1 MWLTLLKPCESKIE
15 DVTNKHYH
23 SNGKLLITGEYLV
36 LRGAKAL
43 ALPLKYGQNLEIMKL
58 DKSRELLWRTY
69 VRGRLWFEA
78 KFDQELN
85 ILDSTLKIVAI
96 QLQKV
101 LKATLHFRGVS
112 AQSITGHEIR
122 SDIDFDINWG
132 WGSSSSLISNIGYWL
147 QINPFQLLFA
157 TTNGSGYDV
166 AAARSEKPIFY
177 HLKDNIP
184 NYESADFAPS
194 FKDSLYFVY
203 LGQKQKSANSVQRF
217 NEIEVPSQK
226 IDRITELTDE
236 IINANDLDTFE
247 RILEKHNSLIAGIL
261 DQPTPKSHQFSDF
274 DGVIKP
280 LGAWGGDFILVT
292 SRKGKNYVNKYFA
305 KKGKETL
312 FTYSELVK
320 N

>member
-1 MWLTLLKPCESKIE
+1 M
-15 DVTNKHYH
+15 TNKQYH

-43 ALPLKYGQNLEIMKL
+43 ALPLKYGQNLEITKL
-58 DKSRELLWRTY
+58 DKSKELLWRTY

-85 ILDSTLKIVAI
+85 ILDSTLRMVAI

-112 AQSITGHEIR
+112 AHSITGHEIR

-132 WGSSSSLISNIGYWL
+132 FGSSSSLISNIGYWL

-177 HLKDNIP
+177 HLKDNVP
-184 NYESADFAPS
+184 YYEPAS
-194 FKDSLYFVY
+194 FNPGFKNSLYFVY
-203 LGQKQKSANSVQRF
+203 MGQKQRSEHSVQRF
-217 NEIEVPSQK
+217 NELEVPQHQ
-226 IDRITELTDE
+226 INRITELTDE
-236 IINANDLDTFE
+236 IIKADTLTAFE
-247 RILEKHNSLIAGIL
+247 NILEEHNALISEIL
-261 DQPTPKSHQFSDF
+261 GQPTPKSLQFPDF

-292 SRKGKNYVNKYFA
+292 SRKGKDYVQNYFS

-312 FTYSELVK
+312 FSYSELVK